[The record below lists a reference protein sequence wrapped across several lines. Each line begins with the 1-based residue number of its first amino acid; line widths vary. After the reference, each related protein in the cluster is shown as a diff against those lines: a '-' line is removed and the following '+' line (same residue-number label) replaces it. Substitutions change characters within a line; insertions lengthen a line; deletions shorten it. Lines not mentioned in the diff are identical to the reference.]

1 MSSEQTVYEVTDGDS
16 TSNGR
21 LSPFCPV
28 ESFEHVQNF
37 PPDRMDINGHHRTRN
52 GFTGLETDIK
62 RIRTDTNGLK
72 EFLSVTHPL
81 ARTATLSINC
91 TVVYFEYL
99 NKPLRTICVY
109 LSRVHMRNLHPGANL
124 LPGAN
129 LHPLASRSYSNEL
142 CPYAPRF
149 DLRLNIRY

>member
-1 MSSEQTVYEVTDGDS
+1 MDKNRISTGDVTHEFRTNRIVTDS
-16 TSNGR
+16 YRTSNGR

-37 PPDRMDINGHHRTRN
+37 PPDRTDINGHHRTRN

-81 ARTATLSINC
+81 ARCDRNFTPHFYIH
-91 TVVYFEYL
+91 VVKLGFTGEYIFSYF
-99 NKPLRTICVY
+99 C
-109 LSRVHMRNLHPGANL
+109 SR
-124 LPGAN
+124 
-129 LHPLASRSYSNEL
+129 
-142 CPYAPRF
+142 
-149 DLRLNIRY
+149 I

>member
-1 MSSEQTVYEVTDGDS
+1 MFGGKIGAEGSISQELCNFVLPDKNRISTGDVTHEFRTNRIVTDSDL

-28 ESFEHVQNF
+28 ESFEHVQNL
-37 PPDRMDINGHHRTRN
+37 PPDRSDINGHHRTRN

-81 ARTATLSINC
+81 ARC
-91 TVVYFEYL
+91 D
-99 NKPLRTICVY
+99 
-109 LSRVHMRNLHPGANL
+109 RNFKE
-124 LPGAN
+124 
-129 LHPLASRSYSNEL
+129 RIKRMSN
-142 CPYAPRF
+142 A
-149 DLRLNIRY
+149 